1 MTIGEWWHRL
11 FGERRPAASP
21 VPPEIAHHEALGEQS
36 YTAMY
41 DARRPKDDY
50 EDTHLHF
57 HHAIE
62 AAKRLGRADD
72 VARLTRRIEHIT
84 AVYNHQFR
92 Y

>member
-1 MTIGEWWHRL
+1 MTIGEWWRRL
-11 FGERRPAASP
+11 RGTGPAAVPS

-50 EDTHLHF
+50 EDAHLHF
-57 HHAIE
+57 HRAIE
-62 AAKRLGRADD
+62 AATRLGRADE
-72 VARLTRRIEHIT
+72 VARLRRRIEHIT